1 MKPLTHSKRVLHHS
15 ERAKID
21 MIKTAAVMVLAT
33 STVLAGCLSDEQAGM
48 PALAPAARAPATCA
62 DALYNVVQ
70 AEKAYDEFLA
80 GADQVREA
88 VLAANRLCGQ

>member
-1 MKPLTHSKRVLHHS
+1 MTN
-15 ERAKID
+15 
-21 MIKTAAVMVLAT
+21 AAAMMAALV
-33 STVLAGCLSDEQAGM
+33 VLAGCLTEDQARA
-48 PALAPAARAPATCA
+48 PALAPAAAPVPATCA

-80 GADQVREA
+80 GVDQVREA